1 MELEREKGI
10 TIKSAATYCKWGT
23 HHINIID
30 TPGHVDFT
38 VEVERSLRVLDG
50 AVLVLCG
57 VGGVQSQTYTV
68 DRQMKRYNVP
78 RICFINKLDRLG
90 ADPFR
95 VYKQLKEKLMLHSA
109 LVQIPMGLEDNYEGV
124 IDLVD
129 QKAVLFNGTNGEKIE
144 IIDIPERFMKD
155 VTEKRKILLEALA
168 DVDPVIEE
176 MFLEE
181 KEPSNEEIKAAIRRS
196 TLAMKFAP
204 IFCGSAKRNSGV
216 QTLLDG
222 VINYLPAPYDRD
234 NYGFEKG
241 EKDKK
246 ILVVPNFDKSPVVM
260 AFKLE
265 DGKYGQLT
273 YIRIYQG
280 LLKKGDNILNMNGK
294 KKLKVLRLVRCHSDE
309 IEDIKQIGP
318 GEICAM
324 FGVECSS
331 GDTFVGGT
339 LDMTM
344 ESMFIPKPVISMS
357 VSLKDRSKEM
367 AFAKCLNRFQ
377 REDPTFRVSLD
388 PESNQTVMHGMG
400 ELHLQIHLE
409 RMKREYDCDVIG
421 GKPYV
426 AYRETI
432 NKKTKFDYLHKKQSG
447 GSGQY
452 ARVMGYIEPM
462 DFGEDDEQKFEFSNQ
477 VMGNSIPPGFI
488 TACEKGFL
496 EVSQKGPLLDSP
508 VWGVR
513 VVLQEGVTHPVDSSE
528 LAFKTACWYAFR
540 NSFMQ
545 ASPVIIEPIMK
556 CEVSIPSEYQGSV
569 VGGIN
574 RRRGAIT
581 GTDEQGGFLVIYAEV
596 PLGEMFGYMTELRSL
611 TQGKGE
617 FSMEY
622 KEHRAVEPFLQSQL
636 VTAHKETKKVV
647 EPK

>member
-68 DRQMKRYNVP
+68 DRQMKRYSVP
-78 RICFINKLDRLG
+78 RICFVNKLDRLG

-95 VYKQLKEKLMLHSA
+95 VAKQLKEKLMLHSA
-109 LVQIPMGLEDNYEGV
+109 LVQIPMGLEDNYNGV
-124 IDLVD
+124 IDLVE
-129 QKAVLFNGTNGEKIE
+129 QKAIFFNGTNGEQIE
-144 IIDIPERFMKD
+144 ILEIPERFKNE
-155 VTEKRKILLEALA
+155 VEEKRKNLLEALA

-181 KEPSNEEIKAAIRRS
+181 KEPTVEQVKEAIRRS
-196 TLAMKFAP
+196 TLNMKFAP
-204 IFCGSAKRNSGV
+204 IFCGSAKKNSGV

-222 VINYLPAPYDRD
+222 VINYLPAPHDRD
-234 NYGFEKG
+234 NFGFEKG
-241 EKDKK
+241 DKDKK

-280 LLKKGDNILNMNGK
+280 ILKKGDNILNMNGK

-339 LDMTM
+339 LDITM
-344 ESMFIPKPVISMS
+344 ESMYIPKPVISMS
-357 VSLKDRSKEM
+357 VTLKDRAKEM

-400 ELHLQIHLE
+400 ELHLQIHVE
-409 RMKREYDCDVIG
+409 RMKREYDCDVIAG
-421 GKPYV
+421 RPYV

-432 NKKTKFDYLHKKQSG
+432 TKKTKFDYLHKKQSG
-447 GSGQY
+447 GAGQY
-452 ARVMGYIEPM
+452 ARVMGYIEPISV
-462 DFGEDDEQKFEFSNQ
+462 DEEEQKFEFSNQ

-488 TACEKGFL
+488 AACEKGFI

-508 VWGVR
+508 VWGVK
-513 VVLQEGVTHPVDSSE
+513 VVLTEGVTHPVDSSE
-528 LAFKTACWYAFR
+528 LAFKTACWFAFR
-540 NSFMQ
+540 NAFVQ
-545 ASPVIIEPIMK
+545 AGPLIIEPIMK
-556 CEVSIPSEYQGSV
+556 CEVSIPSEFQGNV

-574 RRRGAIT
+574 RRRGSIV
-581 GTDEQGGFLVIYAEV
+581 GTDEIGGFLIIYCEV

-622 KEHRAVEPFLQSQL
+622 KEHRPVEPFLQTQL
-636 VTAHKETKKVV
+636 ISEYKETKKTQGTA
-647 EPK
+647 